1 MRGMKALLLLL
12 LAPSCVR
19 AAETAQP
26 GPAAWAQAV
35 PGGFWMRRYP
45 ERRYGALWHLE
56 LTTKDFLKAKSRVE
70 KVLAKR
76 RGVSTVPAASQV
88 GSDKVLYMQWSYV
101 FSRRDAEKAAADLK
115 EAGTP
120 RREGRQE
127 NLRGEAD
134 AEIASKLERL
144 KAERAAAGTLFERLP
159 ATAAA
164 VEEIREHLE
173 RVLKALDDSE
183 DRVLLNLSLEQ
194 ETP

>member
-1 MRGMKALLLLL
+1 MKALLLLV
-12 LAPSCVR
+12 LAPLWAA

-35 PGGFWMRRYP
+35 PGGFWMKRYP

-56 LTTKDFLKAKSRVE
+56 LTTRDFQKAKARVE

-76 RGVSTVPAASQV
+76 GGVSTVPADSQV
-88 GSDKVLYMQWSYV
+88 GSDKVRYLQWSYV

-134 AEIASKLERL
+134 AEIASKHERL

-164 VEEIREHLE
+164 VEEIRAHLE
-173 RVLKALDDSE
+173 AVLRASEDSE
-183 DRVLLNLSLEQ
+183 DRVLFNLSLEQ
-194 ETP
+194 EAP